1 MTKTMMKLTAN
12 SFDSQQRAECRE
24 FIRFCMDRL
33 GINDYPYVDVRV
45 TVRKYVQFG
54 WLGICDEKDLKED
67 GIIRIAINRNQDL
80 PNLYKT
86 IAHELVHAKQYLTGD
101 LYVVNNKEWWRG
113 QDTSIMDYDDQPH
126 EIEAYAKEE
135 KLYRQWC
142 YHQKKAAK
150 RK

>member
-1 MTKTMMKLTAN
+1 MKLMASSFN
-12 SFDSQQRAECRE
+12 SQERAECRE

-33 GINDYPYVDVRV
+33 GINEYPYVDIRI
-45 TVRKYVQFG
+45 TVKKYVRLG
-54 WLGICDEKDLKED
+54 WLGFCDNKDMMED
-67 GIIRIAINRNQDL
+67 GIVRIEINRNQDSV
-80 PNLYKT
+80 NLYKT

-113 QDTSIMDYDDQPH
+113 IDTSLIEYDEQPQ

-142 YHQKKAAK
+142 YHQKKSAK